1 VSAGG
6 LFSGLFVPDDIR
18 EVTAD
23 QAWLRAMLD
32 AESALAAAEAEA
44 GLIPAAAA
52 EAIAAACDSTDL
64 DPDAIARDGRS
75 SGNLVIPLVTAL
87 RKKVG
92 GEAAGFVHHGATSQ
106 DVMDTAA
113 MLVASRALPVIRT
126 ELDGVAEACAELA
139 GEHRGTLM
147 AGRTLLQQALPT
159 TFGLKAAGWLDSVV
173 AATERLDSVSLAVQL
188 GGAAGTLASLGPE
201 GQRVAELMAARLGLE
216 QPAVPWHA
224 SRLRIA
230 DLGTSLA
237 LAAGVLENVALDLV
251 LLSQTEVGEVAEA
264 SGGGRGGSSTL
275 PHKRNPVGSVLTI
288 ACARRVRGAAG
299 VLLEAM
305 PQEHERAAG
314 AWQSE
319 WAPLGEAL
327 ALTGGAASALGDA
340 LDGLEVMPDRMHE
353 NLEATGGALM
363 AESVVTTL
371 AGRVGQERARELVDA
386 AASRALDSSSSF
398 REVLIGDDGVRGE
411 LSEEEIDGALDPAS
425 YLGSADGFI
434 DRALARHR
442 GYLEERS

>member
-1 VSAGG
+1 M
-6 LFSGLFVPDDIR
+6 LFSGLFVPEPMR
-18 EVTAD
+18 EATSD
-23 QAWLRAMLD
+23 RAWLQAMLD
-32 AESALAAAEAEA
+32 SESALAAAEAEA
-44 GLIPAAAA
+44 GLIPADAAD
-52 EAIAAACDSTDL
+52 AINAACDAGAF
-64 DPDAIARDGRS
+64 DPEEIARDARS
-75 SGNLVIPLVTAL
+75 SGNPVPPLVAAL
-87 RKKVG
+87 REKVG

-113 MLVASRALPVIRT
+113 MLVATGALALLRT
-126 ELDGVAEACAELA
+126 ELDGVAAACADLA

-173 AATERLDSVSLAVQL
+173 AAGERVDSVSLAVQL
-188 GGAAGTLASLGPE
+188 GGAAGTLASLGPD
-201 GQRVAELMAARLGLE
+201 GQRVAELMAGRLELE
-216 QPAVPWHA
+216 QPAVPWHTA
-224 SRLRIA
+224 RLRVA

-237 LAAGVLENVALDLV
+237 LAAGILEKIALDLV
-251 LLSQTEVGEVAEA
+251 LLSQTEVGEVAESA
-264 SGGGRGGSSTL
+264 AGGRGGSSTL
-275 PHKRNPVGSVLTI
+275 PHKRNPVGAVLTI

-319 WAPLGEAL
+319 WAPLSETL
-327 ALTGGAASALGDA
+327 ALTGGAAFALGDA
-340 LDGLEVMPDRMHE
+340 LDGLEVRPDRMHQ

-371 AGRVGQERARELVDA
+371 AGRIGQQRARELVNA
-386 AASRALDSSSSF
+386 AATRAVDAGSSF
-398 REVLIGDDGVRGE
+398 RDVLVADEGVCAE
-411 LSEEEIDGALDPAS
+411 LSEEEIDRALDPAA
-425 YLGSADGFI
+425 YLGSADAFI

-442 GYLEERS
+442 GYLEDRS